1 MPAAYEYLRAAVQ
14 GERDAT
20 WALAAVVEHAYCN
33 EPPRAA
39 ARVPSQPVSLS
50 LRGTLHSWCPQEL
63 EAVELGNLSASF
75 AWTRR
80 ELKVRG
86 ALGFCQMS
94 QKAAE

>member
-1 MPAAYEYLRAAVQ
+1 MQGGCAAI
-14 GERDAT
+14 
-20 WALAAVVEHAYCN
+20 WALTAVVEQQHAMSSPGQHQECHS
-33 EPPRAA
+33 PASQQ
-39 ARVPSQPVSLS
+39 ARSFN
-50 LRGTLHSWCPQEL
+50 GTLHSWCPQEL
-63 EAVELGNLSASF
+63 EAVEAGNLSASF